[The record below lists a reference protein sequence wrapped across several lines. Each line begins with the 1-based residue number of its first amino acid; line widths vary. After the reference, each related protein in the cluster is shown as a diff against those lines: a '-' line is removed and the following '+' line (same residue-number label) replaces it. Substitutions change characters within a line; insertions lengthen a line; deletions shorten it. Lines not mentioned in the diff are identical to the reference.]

1 MYYLNYYPVIN
12 VLKGESSTRTFH
24 STVLLLSSWAF
35 RGAVLVK
42 NNLLKD
48 LLYNPAETLTFPMF
62 WGINYEHLL
71 MDFEGIGLLSIY

>member
-1 MYYLNYYPVIN
+1 MNI
-12 VLKGESSTRTFH
+12 LKGESSTRTFH

-35 RGAVLVK
+35 RGAVLV
-42 NNLLKD
+42 KD